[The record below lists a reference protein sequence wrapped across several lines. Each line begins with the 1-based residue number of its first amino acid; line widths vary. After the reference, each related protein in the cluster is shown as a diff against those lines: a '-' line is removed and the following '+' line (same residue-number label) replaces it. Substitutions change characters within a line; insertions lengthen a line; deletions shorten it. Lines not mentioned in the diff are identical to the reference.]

1 VPNPLDLT
9 QALSRQ
15 PNLTGPGAPPSQIG
29 RYQVISTL
37 GSGNMGA
44 VYLALDPLIGR
55 TVAIKVIPRDRYSQ
69 QSEQFESCFRREVQA
84 IGQLMHP
91 NIVTIHD
98 AELTDTTAYFA
109 MEYIKGETLREIL
122 DGGIKLPLD
131 HVRNIIGQV
140 AEGLQHAHQHN
151 IVHRDI
157 KPANII
163 VAPNGT
169 AKIMDFGIALSPST
183 DLVAESVQVGTPR
196 YMSPEQ
202 FLNRPPD
209 NRVDIYALG
218 AVLYEL
224 LTGVPPFDAESLQS
238 LRDKIL
244 HQEPVPPSRLNL
256 HLNDSYD
263 RIVARALSKEP
274 EARYQDIRELAMDVM
289 RASKPGLTWSKAQ
302 YDLETIS
309 VRHLLSRLLK
319 SVWLF
324 KGFRMDEMVECLLH
338 TEKTVAFPDQ
348 EIIREGS
355 PGEFVYILVAGR
367 VAVIKETPGS
377 AGQVLATLEP
387 GQSFGE
393 MSLVENSPCSASV
406 RALEE
411 CTLLRISQADF
422 WKMPGVSAKLYKN
435 IAGLLSSRLRHSNE
449 LLSMVMKDEE

>member
-1 VPNPLDLT
+1 MPD
-9 QALSRQ
+9 AL
-15 PNLTGPGAPPSQIG
+15 LSQLG

-37 GSGNMGA
+37 GTGSMGT

-55 TVAIKVIPRDRYSQ
+55 TVAVKVIQRDRYAD
-69 QSEQFESCFRREVQA
+69 QSEPFESSFRREVQA
-84 IGQLMHP
+84 IGQLGHP

-98 AELTDTTAYFA
+98 AELTDTAAYFA
-109 MEYIKGETLREIL
+109 MEYIKGETLRKLL
-122 DGGIKLPLD
+122 DAGIRLPLD

-140 AEGLQHAHQHN
+140 AEGLQHAHRNN
-151 IVHRDI
+151 IVHCDI

-169 AKIMDFGIALSPST
+169 VKIMDFGIALSPSP
-183 DLVAESVQVGTPR
+183 DAALESFQLGTPR

-202 FLNRPPD
+202 FLNLPPD

-224 LTGVPPFDAESLQS
+224 LTGRPPFDAESLPA

-244 HQEPVPPSRLNL
+244 HQDPTPPSRLNP
-256 HLNDSYD
+256 HLNAGYD
-263 RIVARALSKEP
+263 RIVARALSKSP
-274 EARYQDIRELAMDVM
+274 EARYQDVRELAMDVM
-289 RASKPGLTWSKAQ
+289 RAAKPGLTWSKAQ

-309 VRHLLSRLLK
+309 VKQLLNRLLK

-355 PGEFVYILVAGR
+355 LGEFVYILVAGR
-367 VAVIKETPGS
+367 VAVVKEI
-377 AGQVLATLEP
+377 AGGTRQVLARLEP

-435 IAGLLSSRLRHSNE
+435 IAGLLSSRLRQSNE
-449 LLSMVMKDEE
+449 LLSMVMEK